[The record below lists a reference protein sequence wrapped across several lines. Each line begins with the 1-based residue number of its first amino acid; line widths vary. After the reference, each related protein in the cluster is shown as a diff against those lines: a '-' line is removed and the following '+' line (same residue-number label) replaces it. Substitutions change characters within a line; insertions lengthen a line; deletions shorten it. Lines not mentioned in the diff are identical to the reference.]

1 MLKKLVCHTEPFSTQ
16 GFVVFIFWELTLYVS
31 IGRIW
36 SLTEQVSQDK
46 KKKKKTRKKKAL
58 K

>member
-1 MLKKLVCHTEPFSTQ
+1 MLKKLVRHIEPFSTQ

-31 IGRIW
+31 IDRIW

-46 KKKKKTRKKKAL
+46 KKKL
-58 K
+58 